1 MSGKLFLF
9 LQIQYIIFG
18 VTSIKRNIPINDY
31 SNYRCFIL
39 KKKEVIHMKEIILQ
53 EQSIRKN
60 RKHTED
66 DQLLIG
72 KGGYISPNDYLWDDI
87 LLSVTLKKAILL
99 KGPAGSGKTKLA
111 ESISNFFYQ
120 PMHSIN
126 CSVDLDA
133 ESLLGFKTMVQKEG
147 KTLIEFVEGPV
158 VKAMKQGHLL
168 YIDEINMAKAE
179 TLPILHSVLDYRRML
194 TNPFTGE
201 VIQAHPDFS
210 VVAAIN
216 EGYIGTTPMNE
227 ALKNRFVSF
236 SIPYLNGQQLKELW
250 QKRFPNVS
258 TDLLTLML
266 NLAEDLKQQV
276 MNGLLSEEAASIR
289 SLLDAT
295 ELAQHIDPIRA
306 IRYAVAEKLD
316 DQSEKDLVI
325 ELAKTW
331 IK

>member
-1 MSGKLFLF
+1 MQ
-9 LQIQYIIFG
+9 QIIQH
-18 VTSIKRNIPINDY
+18 
-31 SNYRCFIL
+31 
-39 KKKEVIHMKEIILQ
+39 EQ
-53 EQSIRKN
+53 EIRKN
-60 RKHTED
+60 RNHTNED
-66 DQLLIG
+66 LRLIG
-72 KGGYISPNDYLWDDI
+72 DGGYISPNEYLWDDV
-87 LLSVTLKKAILL
+87 LLSVTLKKPVLL
-99 KGPAGSGKTKLA
+99 KGPAGSGKTKMA
-111 ESISNFFYQ
+111 ESLSQFFNQ

-133 ESLLGFKTMVQKEG
+133 ESLLGFKTIVQKNG
-147 KTLIEFVEGPV
+147 QTIIEFEEGPV

-216 EGYIGTTPMNE
+216 EGYIGTAPMNE

-236 SIPYLNGQQLKELW
+236 SIPYLNGEQLKELW
-250 QKRFPNVS
+250 EKRFPNLSNV
-258 TDLLTLML
+258 LATLML

-276 MNGLLSEEAASIR
+276 INGLLSEEAASIR

-295 ELAQHIDPIRA
+295 ELAQFMDPLRA
-306 IRYAVAEKLD
+306 IRYAIAEKLD

-325 ELAKTW
+325 ELANTW
-331 IK
+331 MK